1 MNDSESWAQ
10 GFRCYE
16 KLGIKM
22 TWMTPGP
29 WSQGSRFYEKFK
41 AIDDMKDFGCGHR
54 ALNAMNSLG
63 LFMTWM
69 TLGRVLR
76 APDAMKTQGY
86 GCFKQLSIMNYM
98 NDLISHELRPLYA
111 MSSLGLWMIWMILHH
126 EQRVVDDMN
135 DFELWAHDSRF
146 SK

>member
-1 MNDSESWAQ
+1 MDDMCHFGSWA
-10 GFRCYE
+10 
-16 KLGIKM
+16 
-22 TWMTPGP
+22 
-29 WSQGSRFYEKFK
+29 
-41 AIDDMKDFGCGHR
+41 
-54 ALNAMNSLG
+54 
-63 LFMTWM
+63 
-69 TLGRVLR
+69 
-76 APDAMKTQGY
+76 QGY

-98 NDLISHELRPLYA
+98 NDLISRELRLLDA